1 VGGRGIGTNIY
12 YLHNNAYRVN
22 GLGSFVILQSS
33 GMPHLDSKG
42 DPVTLLV
49 QVRSPLLRFCI
60 VIWKNYICYLV
71 PVNVLDFCVA
81 ELVIGYETLELGR
94 LFI

>member
-1 VGGRGIGTNIY
+1 MTRICGRGIGTNIY

-22 GLGSFVILQSS
+22 GQGSFAILQSS

-49 QVRSPLLRFCI
+49 GASLLHYLLLLEHLPSSIDLTSFFGASMAEIVR
-60 VIWKNYICYLV
+60 
-71 PVNVLDFCVA
+71 
-81 ELVIGYETLELGR
+81 E
-94 LFI
+94 FISENR